1 MTAPLPDNE
10 AQRIEA
16 LLEYKV
22 LDTPSE
28 AAFDDL
34 TRLASY
40 ICGTPIALVSLVEKN
55 RQWFKSKIGL
65 DALETPRDIAFCAH
79 AIVQSDVF
87 TVPDATADER
97 FAANPLVTSDP
108 NIRFYAGVPLTNPE
122 GYALGTLCV
131 IDYVPRNLTPEQV
144 EALKIL
150 GRQVIKQMELRRN
163 LANLVLVTNR
173 RKQVEKIRKHF
184 FKRVAGGFGLASVIL
199 VLIGLVSYRSTT
211 VLINSNNQVKTTQE
225 TINSLEALLS
235 HIQDAETGQR
245 GYILTGQ
252 ERYLKPYQATL
263 AEVEQEIEN
272 LRNLTADKYQQ
283 QQIEVLKPLLA
294 AKLNELKQTI
304 ELRQQKGFDAA
315 LQLILTDRG
324 KNLMDDIRKVISDME
339 QQERKLLQQR
349 SLIVKASANNTI
361 SIIAI
366 AICSSFLTLGVI
378 YYLIYR
384 EFTQRKVV
392 EDTLHE
398 ERNFISAVLDTVSA
412 LVIVLNPQGQ
422 IVRFNQACEQITGYS
437 FDEVRDRYFW
447 NLFLVPEEVEPVK
460 AIFEKLR
467 AGHITPNSQNY
478 ENYWK
483 TKDGSLRLISWSNT
497 ILQDYEGSVE
507 YLIGTGIDITE
518 SKQAEVALRES
529 KRFAESVT
537 ENTTSMIYVLDLDT
551 LTGVY
556 ANKNLAEFV
565 GYNPEDAAKIG
576 ANLLPTIIHPDDLQI
591 RMVYYQQF
599 PNIPDGEIVE
609 FEQRVKHI
617 NGEWRWLWHRETVFK
632 RRADG
637 TPHQV
642 MGTAQDIT
650 ERKRAQ
656 KHLTAQ
662 YAITRV
668 LAESNSISEATP
680 QILQAIC
687 ESLGWDV
694 SEIWMVNQQAN
705 VLDFLDLWHRASLEM
720 QVFKTLSQEITFAP
734 GIGLPGHVWASG
746 EPVWLIDVVSDINFL
761 RNQIAQ
767 QIGLHG
773 AFGFPIRSEKK
784 ILGVITCFS
793 HQIQQYDQ
801 DLAKIM
807 NSIGE
812 LVGQFIQ
819 RKQAKEELQRQN
831 LRSQLFTEITL
842 KIRQSLQIEEIL
854 QITVTEVQKI
864 LQTDR
869 VLIYQLSPDGCGSIL
884 IEAVVADWP
893 AIKAQNSADSYL
905 QTEYQQQYS
914 LQQYRQKQ
922 IDAIADLDAIVI
934 QQSHLE
940 FLQKLG
946 VKANLVIPILV
957 KEELCGLLIVHQ
969 CASPRQW
976 SSFETHLLRQ
986 IADQVGI
993 AIAQAQLLEVETQQ
1007 RQELEVARRQAEL
1020 ASQAKSA
1027 FLANMSHE
1035 IRTPMNAVLGMTGL
1049 MLETPL
1055 NQEQRDFME
1064 TIRISG
1070 DALLSLI
1077 NEILDLSKLE
1087 AGEMALE
1094 TLNFDLSTCVE
1105 EVLDLLAPQAHKK
1118 GLEIAALI
1126 YRNVPTHLQGDATR
1140 LRQILMNLISNA
1152 IKFTS
1157 NGEVVVRAEL
1167 RSETTTTANI
1177 RFTITD
1183 TGLGITTKD
1192 QSKLFTPFTQVDA
1205 STTRKYGGTG
1215 LGLAICKQLV
1225 TLMGGEIGVE
1235 SQLGEG
1241 SKFWFE
1247 IPFAKQQEPVTTIDD
1262 CGILSD
1268 RRLLVVDDNA
1278 TNRKIIYHQATRWG
1292 MQVDKADSAE
1302 AALSAMLTAC
1312 QQNKPYDVV
1321 LIDMQMPRINGLEL
1335 GEQIKANFAI
1345 AKTPL
1350 IMLTSTNQRDEVHRA
1365 LNIGFAAYLVKP
1377 IKASR
1382 LLDTIMNVLETK
1394 GELVQE
1400 ELKVIIQECG
1410 MKNLDKKNEPFASS
1424 PKLRILLAE
1433 DNLVNQKVALKQLQS
1448 LGYTADVAANGQ
1460 EVLQLL
1466 EIVPYDLILMD
1477 CQMPVLDGLE
1487 TTKEIHRRQESFF
1500 ANHRRPIVIA
1510 MTANA
1515 MKEDRQM
1522 CLDAGMDDYISKPV
1536 IKENLAIKLEHW
1548 NQFLLETREVITL
1561 ENPVSPIEEIDI
1573 HNLPIDWQHLHQ
1585 ISENDA
1591 EFELHLLQLFVEDV
1605 TSRLDL
1611 IKVAIAARDFPQMA
1625 KEAHQI
1631 KGASAN
1637 IGATT
1642 MYLAADKLEQ
1652 LAHKQERRG
1661 TTELITEIEEV
1672 FNHIQ
1677 SFVIASQKL

>member
-1 MTAPLPDNE
+1 MTVPLPDNE

-40 ICGTPIALVSLVEKN
+40 ICGTPIALVSLVDKN
-55 RQWFKSKIGL
+55 RQWFKSKVGL

-79 AIVQSDVF
+79 AILQSNVF
-87 TVPDATADER
+87 TVPDATTDER
-97 FAANPLVTSDP
+97 FATNPLVTSDP

-150 GRQVIKQMELRRN
+150 GRQVIKQMEMRRN

-173 RKQVEKIRKHF
+173 RKQVEKLRKHF

-235 HIQDAETGQR
+235 HIKDVETGQR

-263 AEVEQEIEN
+263 AEVEQEIQN

-315 LQLILTDRG
+315 LQVILTDRG
-324 KNLMDDIRKVISDME
+324 KNLMDDIRKVIYDME
-339 QQERKLLQQR
+339 QKERELLQQR
-349 SLIVKASANNTI
+349 SQIVKASANNTI

-366 AICSSFLTLGVI
+366 AICSSFFTLGVI
-378 YYLIYR
+378 YYLIYC
-384 EFTQRKVV
+384 EFTQRKTV

-412 LVIVLNPQGQ
+412 LVIVLNPQGK

-447 NLFLVPEEVEPVK
+447 NLFLVLEEVEPVK
-460 AIFEKLR
+460 AIFEQLR
-467 AGHITPNSQNY
+467 AGHISPTSHNY
-478 ENYWK
+478 ESSWR

-507 YLIGTGIDITE
+507 YIIGTGIDITD
-518 SKQAEVALRES
+518 SKQAEAALRES

-537 ENTTSMIYVLDLDT
+537 ENSTSMIYVLDLDT
-551 LTGVY
+551 MTGIY
-556 ANKNLAEFV
+556 TNKNLGEFV
-565 GYNPEDAAKIG
+565 GYSPEDAAKIG

-591 RMVYYQQF
+591 RMLYYQQF
-599 PNIPDGEIVE
+599 PNMPDGEIVE
-609 FEQRVKHI
+609 FEQRIKHI
-617 NGEWRWLWHRETVFK
+617 SGEWRWLWHRETVFK

-642 MGTAQDIT
+642 MGSAQDIT

-656 KHLTAQ
+656 KHLIAQ

-668 LAESNSISEATP
+668 LAESNSISEATS

-705 VLDFLDLWHRASLEM
+705 VLDFLDLWHSDSLDMHE
-720 QVFKTLSQEITFAP
+720 FKKLSQEITFAP
-734 GIGLPGHVWASG
+734 GIGLPGRVWASG
-746 EPVWLIDVVSDINFL
+746 EPVWLIDVVSDMNFL

-767 QIGLHG
+767 QAGLHG
-773 AFGFPIRSEKK
+773 AFGFPIRSEHK
-784 ILGVITCFS
+784 ILGAIACFS
-793 HQIQQYDQ
+793 HQIQQYDA
-801 DLAKIM
+801 DLVKIM

-812 LVGQFIQ
+812 QVGQFIQ
-819 RKQAKEELQRQN
+819 RQQAKEELQRQN

-854 QITVTEVQKI
+854 QISVTEVQKI

-884 IEAVVADWP
+884 IEAVVAGQP
-893 AIKAQNSADSYL
+893 AIKAQNIADSYL
-905 QTEYQQQYS
+905 QTEYQQQYY

-922 IDAIADLDAIVI
+922 IDAIANLDAIGL

-940 FLQKLG
+940 LLQKLG

-969 CASPRQW
+969 CASFRHW

-993 AIAQAQLLEVETQQ
+993 AIAQAQLLEIETQQ
-1007 RQELEVARRQAEL
+1007 RQELEIARHQAEL

-1049 MLETPL
+1049 MLETSL
-1055 NQEQRDFME
+1055 NQEQRDFIE

-1105 EVLDLLAPQAHKK
+1105 EVLDLLAPQAHQK

-1140 LRQILMNLISNA
+1140 LRQVLMNLINNA

-1157 NGEVVVRAEL
+1157 TGEVVVRAEL
-1167 RSETTTTANI
+1167 QWETSITANI

-1183 TGLGITTKD
+1183 TGLGITTED
-1192 QSKLFTPFTQVDA
+1192 QRKLFAPFTQVDA

-1225 TLMGGEIGVE
+1225 TLMAGEIGVE

-1247 IPFAKQQEPVTTIDD
+1247 IPFAKQQEPITRIDE

-1292 MQVDKADSAE
+1292 MQVDKADSADN
-1302 AALSAMLTAC
+1302 ALSAMIAAC

-1321 LIDMQMPRINGLEL
+1321 LVDMQMPQTDGLQL

-1345 AKTPL
+1345 AQTPL
-1350 IMLTSTNQRDEVHRA
+1350 IMLTSTNQRDEVDRA
-1365 LNIGFAAYLVKP
+1365 LKIGFAAYLVKP
-1377 IKASR
+1377 LKASR
-1382 LLDTIMNVLETK
+1382 LLDTIMNVLATK
-1394 GELVQE
+1394 DELVQE
-1400 ELKVIIQECG
+1400 NLKVIKPEGG
-1410 MKNLDKKNEPFASS
+1410 MKNLGQKSESFANSS
-1424 PKLRILLAE
+1424 SKLRILLAE

-1448 LGYTADVAANGQ
+1448 LGYHADVAANGQ

-1500 ANHRRPIVIA
+1500 AKHRRPIVIA

-1522 CLDAGMDDYISKPV
+1522 CLDAGMDDYLSKPV
-1536 IKENLAIKLEHW
+1536 IKENLAAM
-1548 NQFLLETREVITL
+1548 L
-1561 ENPVSPIEEIDI
+1561 ENWSKVILATSELIISENTINNTKPDLVD
-1573 HNLPIDWQHLHQ
+1573 LLIDWEHLHQ
-1585 ISENDA
+1585 ISENDGD
-1591 EFELHLLQLFVEDV
+1591 FEMHLLQLFVEDV
-1605 TSRLDL
+1605 QSRLEF
-1611 IKVAIAARDFPQMA
+1611 IKVAIATSDFQQMA
-1625 KEAHQI
+1625 KEVHQI

-1642 MYLAADKLEQ
+1642 MSLAADKLEQ
-1652 LAHKQERRG
+1652 LAHQQADRG
-1661 TTELITEIEEV
+1661 SSELIAEIEAV